1 MHSIKFKD
9 KIEYLKI
16 VEYFRNS
23 IEGFLEEEDI
33 ELITYVPSS
42 LYHYLLRG
50 YTVPREMAKQLS
62 NLYGIPYKK
71 LVFTKR
77 PFKRLL
83 SKTKK
88 VEDRKRIVKGFFRV
102 KSRESYG
109 KILLLDDVFT
119 TGITINTIAR
129 MLKEEGITK
138 QVFFLTLSM
147 VVD

>member
-23 IEGFLEEEDI
+23 IEGFLEEEGI

-50 YTVPREMAKQLS
+50 YTVPKEMARLLS

-71 LVFTKR
+71 LVFTNR

-83 SKTKK
+83 SKTKR

-102 KSRESYG
+102 KSGERYG
-109 KILLLDDVFT
+109 NILLLDDVFT

-129 MLKEEGITK
+129 MLKEKGVAER
-138 QVFFLTLSM
+138 VFFLTLSM
-147 VVD
+147 VVN